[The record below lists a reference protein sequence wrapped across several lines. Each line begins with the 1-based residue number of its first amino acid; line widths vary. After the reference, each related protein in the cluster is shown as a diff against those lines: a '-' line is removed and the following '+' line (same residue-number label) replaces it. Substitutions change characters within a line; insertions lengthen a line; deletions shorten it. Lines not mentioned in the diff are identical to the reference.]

1 MSYILC
7 MNTLSDLESQVLQL
21 PEDQR
26 VSLVNRI
33 LQSAEPSQSSDVETA
48 WHNEIVRRIKNL
60 DSGVTQRISASEVFD
75 DLEKQFS

>member
-7 MNTLSDLESQVLQL
+7 MNTLSHLESQVLQL